1 MGTAFVEAMK
11 APPVQ
16 GVQKH
21 PHCVRKR
28 FRDRCVAA
36 PMKEKAKKPAGL
48 KTRPAWLWHDM
59 HSMENIA
66 KILQNY
72 VGFCKLLR

>member
-1 MGTAFVEAMK
+1 
-11 APPVQ
+11 
-16 GVQKH
+16 
-21 PHCVRKR
+21 
-28 FRDRCVAA
+28 VAA

-48 KTRPAWLWHDM
+48 KTRPAWLWQDM
-59 HSMENIA
+59 HGMENIA